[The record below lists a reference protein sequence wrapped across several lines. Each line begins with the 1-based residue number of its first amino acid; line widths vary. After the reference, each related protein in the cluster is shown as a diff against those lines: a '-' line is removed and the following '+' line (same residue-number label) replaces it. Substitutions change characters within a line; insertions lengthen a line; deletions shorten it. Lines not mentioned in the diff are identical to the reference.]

1 MVILRMI
8 REAIPMNIQILK
20 SRKLLL
26 FLSIVATLF
35 LGYQGVKIYSYF
47 SLKNPLDE
55 IYYSETSAFNF
66 LHLPDFSEMIQSST
80 SYRSENEITSLNL
93 KPKNLK
99 DNESQKLE
107 ISNKG
112 SMFLGYRKQL
122 SDNSFLFI
130 DYKYEE
136 GVLTEYLSIAYSDIS
151 DEYVNYRKN
160 VSKQNGRNTDIATI
174 YQFNSNV
181 HNNQPS
187 LTNPTEV
194 LEYLK
199 PYNIDKAWLE
209 QKSHKI
215 LYDDFL
221 KIWFKKGSQRYSKSN
236 LGNLKI
242 EKAEIFR

>member
-1 MVILRMI
+1 MI

-20 SRKLLL
+20 SRKLFL

-55 IYYSETSAFNF
+55 IYYSETSAFNL
-66 LHLPDFSEMIQSST
+66 LHLQDFSEIIRSGT

-93 KPKNLK
+93 KN
-99 DNESQKLE
+99 NESQKLE

-112 SMFLGYRKQL
+112 SMFLEYRKQL

-130 DYKYEE
+130 DYEYEE
-136 GVLTEYLSIAYSDIS
+136 GVLTEYISIAYSDIS

-160 VSKQNGRNTDIATI
+160 VSKHNGRNTDIATI

-199 PYNIDKAWLE
+199 PYNIDKVWLE

-221 KIWFKKGSQRYSKSN
+221 NIWFKKGSQRYSKSN

>member
-1 MVILRMI
+1 
-8 REAIPMNIQILK
+8 MNIQILK

-112 SMFLGYRKQL
+112 SMFLEYRKQL

>member
-1 MVILRMI
+1 
-8 REAIPMNIQILK
+8 MNIQILK

>member
-1 MVILRMI
+1 MI

-112 SMFLGYRKQL
+112 SMFLEYRKQL